1 MTLAMKTFFP
11 MLLFH
16 TCTAGSTPALVSAA
30 TMNSVFLLMIVYRI
44 MGIRRFDVQ
53 MTYQNF
59 VAHYLISASNEKPKT
74 SMQIS
79 DDNMGRIL

>member
-1 MTLAMKTFFP
+1 
-11 MLLFH
+11 
-16 TCTAGSTPALVSAA
+16 
-30 TMNSVFLLMIVYRI
+30 

-79 DDNMGRIL
+79 DDNMGKIL